1 MKLHM
6 GMEIYIRM
14 LIRNKSLAAYDL
26 WSWFVCRVAS
36 GLVLGGNA
44 KFHSRARTVV
54 DIIMETANKASG
66 TIYNTTGAMR
76 NIRQNLETTDVGA
89 EASNF
94 LTSTSDKLDVEA
106 AGIERQAR
114 KNRRLIDKG
123 LKIVYIITTVTISLN
138 LVAVIA
144 LSGLCIAS

>member
-1 MKLHM
+1 
-6 GMEIYIRM
+6 
-14 LIRNKSLAAYDL
+14 
-26 WSWFVCRVAS
+26 
-36 GLVLGGNA
+36 
-44 KFHSRARTVV
+44 
-54 DIIMETANKASG
+54 METANKASG

-89 EASNF
+89 ETSNF

-106 AGIERQAR
+106 ADIERQAR
-114 KNRRLIDKG
+114 KNRQLIDKG